1 MNRVILD
8 YVDAI
13 RQAVEDHLCEQY
25 RDFNVFDVVELVQ
38 DNFTLYG
45 QLVLLDSLKKR
56 KFIFNYKRKAD
67 NYFLAMQ

>member
-8 YVDAI
+8 YVGAI

-56 KFIFNYKRKAD
+56 MFIFNYKRKAD